1 MTELGNK
8 SRIHIGSMLLFLS
21 ADKQDISF
29 SNPHAIFKSS
39 SLTCHEYLQEQRR
52 GQIRSRKDF
61 PEGFREF
68 KSIRLT
74 SVEDKRLPR
83 FFNDKASHTDKTDK
97 SNKNDKVPA
106 SCNHSISETS
116 VEHKTNVPD
125 NKIGAHFPTPL
136 IK

>member
-1 MTELGNK
+1 M
-8 SRIHIGSMLLFLS
+8 HIGSILLFLS

-29 SNPHAIFKSS
+29 SNPHATFKSS

-61 PEGFREF
+61 PKGFRDF

-83 FFNDKASHTDKTDK
+83 FFNDIGSHTEKTYK
-97 SNKNDKVPA
+97 PNKNDKVPA
-106 SCNHSISETS
+106 SCNYSMSEIS
-116 VEHKTNVPD
+116 VEHKINVLD
-125 NKIGAHFPTPL
+125 NKIGADFPTPL

>member
-1 MTELGNK
+1 M
-8 SRIHIGSMLLFLS
+8 HIGSILLFLS

-29 SNPHAIFKSS
+29 SNPHATFKSS

-61 PEGFREF
+61 PKGFRDF

-83 FFNDKASHTDKTDK
+83 FFNDIGSHTEKTYK
-97 SNKNDKVPA
+97 HNKNDKVPA
-106 SCNHSISETS
+106 SCNYSMSEIS
-116 VEHKTNVPD
+116 VEHKINVLD
-125 NKIGAHFPTPL
+125 NKIGADFPTPL

>member
-1 MTELGNK
+1 M
-8 SRIHIGSMLLFLS
+8 HIGSILLFLS

-29 SNPHAIFKSS
+29 SNPHATFKSS

-61 PEGFREF
+61 PKGFRDF

-83 FFNDKASHTDKTDK
+83 FFNDIGSHTEKTDK
-97 SNKNDKVPA
+97 PNKNDKVPA
-106 SCNHSISETS
+106 SFNYSMSEIS
-116 VEHKTNVPD
+116 VEHKINVLD
-125 NKIGAHFPTPL
+125 NKIGADFPTPL